1 MNSQSFEREFFF
13 TGMGEGAEPEQ
24 SRTIPVE
31 MPERFPH
38 EEPDVKNGIHSGLM
52 DGEERERFQARWN
65 EIQAK
70 FVDEPRASVSDAD
83 ALVTE
88 VIQQIS
94 KHITDEVQ
102 SLESQWS
109 QGDGVSTE
117 DLRQVLQHY
126 RSVFKDLVV

>member
-1 MNSQSFEREFFF
+1 MNGQSFEKEFFV
-13 TGMGEGAEPEQ
+13 TGEGEENEQ

-31 MPERFPH
+31 MPERLPPDK
-38 EEPDVKNGIHSGLM
+38 PDVKNGTNSGLM
-52 DGEERERFQARWN
+52 DGEDQKRFQARWN

-70 FVDEPRASVSDAD
+70 FVDEPRTSVSDAD

-88 VIQQIS
+88 VIQQVS
-94 KHITDEVQ
+94 KRLAEEVQ

-109 QGDGVSTE
+109 QGDEVSTE

-126 RSVFKDLVV
+126 RSVFHNLVV

>member
-1 MNSQSFEREFFF
+1 MNGQSSEKEFFA
-13 TGMGEGAEPEQ
+13 TGNGEEAEQ
-24 SRTIPVE
+24 GSRTIPVE
-31 MPERFPH
+31 MPERFPP
-38 EEPDVKNGIHSGLM
+38 EEPNIKNGTNSGLM

-94 KHITDEVQ
+94 KRLTDEVQ
-102 SLESQWS
+102 SLERQWS

-126 RSVFKDLVV
+126 RSVLKNLVV

>member
-1 MNSQSFEREFFF
+1 MNGQSFEKEFLD
-13 TGMGEGAEPEQ
+13 TGNGEEAEQ

-31 MPERFPH
+31 KPERFSP
-38 EEPDVKNGIHSGLM
+38 EETSVKDGMHSGLM
-52 DGEERERFQARWN
+52 DGAERERFQARWN

-70 FVDEPRASVSDAD
+70 FVDEPRTSVSDAD

-88 VIQQIS
+88 VIQQVS
-94 KHITDEVQ
+94 QRLTNEVQ

>member
-1 MNSQSFEREFFF
+1 MNGQSYEKEFFV
-13 TGMGEGAEPEQ
+13 TDNGEEEQ
-24 SRTIPVE
+24 GSRNIPVE
-31 MPERFPH
+31 MPERFPP
-38 EEPDVKNGIHSGLM
+38 EESDVKNGTNSGLM
-52 DGEERERFQARWN
+52 DGEDRKRFQARWN

-83 ALVTE
+83 ALVSE

-94 KHITDEVQ
+94 KRLTDEVQ

-126 RSVFKDLVV
+126 RSVLKNLVV

>member
-1 MNSQSFEREFFF
+1 MNGQSFEREFFV
-13 TGMGEGAEPEQ
+13 TGDGGEEGEQ
-24 SRTIPVE
+24 ARTIPVE
-31 MPERFPH
+31 LPERLPP
-38 EEPDVKNGIHSGLM
+38 EQPAVKNGTNSGLM
-52 DGEERERFQARWN
+52 DGEEKKRFQARWT

-88 VIQQIS
+88 MIQQIS
-94 KHITDEVQ
+94 KRINDEVQ
-102 SLESQWS
+102 TLESQWS

-126 RSVFKDLVV
+126 RSVFQNLVV